1 MEPGV
6 VAQTVQTARCTLT
19 NPQILARRSARVRAA
34 VEVEVEVVGWR
45 WRWKGRWGW
54 AWVGFGCVVYY
65 SAQVLAQCCFTS
77 TETIILW
84 IIRGAGSPGRP
95 PRLSHSSLSVRPFFS
110 FFFFSFSLFLCFS
123 FFFSLQQSGLL

>member
-34 VEVEVEVVGWR
+34 VEVEVEVEVVGWR

-54 AWVGFGCVVYY
+54 AWVGFGCD
-65 SAQVLAQCCFTS
+65 
-77 TETIILW
+77 
-84 IIRGAGSPGRP
+84 
-95 PRLSHSSLSVRPFFS
+95 S
-110 FFFFSFSLFLCFS
+110 FR
-123 FFFSLQQSGLL
+123 